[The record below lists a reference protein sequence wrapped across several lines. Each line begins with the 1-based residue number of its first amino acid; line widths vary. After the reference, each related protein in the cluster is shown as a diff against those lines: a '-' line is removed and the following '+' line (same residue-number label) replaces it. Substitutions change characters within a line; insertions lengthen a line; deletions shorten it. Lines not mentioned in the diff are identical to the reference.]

1 MKGKKFIV
9 IMAIFIILCSIQA
22 TTAFEDNNLTQAD
35 IQLDDINAGGI
46 SGIAVDDSSSNES
59 AVPTDDSNN
68 QVNTGNLVNSNI
80 AGSSITPVNVN
91 SELLGVG
98 SDDLVGITA
107 GTFIYGVDYDD
118 GRVDDDIIP
127 LERFFKALYWG
138 IRDYMQANPSA
149 TREWDVFLNNKTFTG
164 GYGDAGVGT
173 IQTGYLSSTGSRVN
187 YLTFNGMNFN
197 KNMAHKNV

>member
-35 IQLDDINAGGI
+35 IHLDDINAGGI

-107 GTFIYGVDYDD
+107 GTFIYGVDYDKD
-118 GRVDDDIIP
+118 RVDDDIIP

-138 IRDYMQANPSA
+138 IRDYMQVNPSA
-149 TREWDVFLNNKTFTG
+149 TREWDVFLNNKTFSGNYGSDAIETG
-164 GYGDAGVGT
+164 YSLYGDRVR
-173 IQTGYLSSTGSRVN
+173 YLA
-187 YLTFNGMNFN
+187 LNGLGG
-197 KNMAHKNV
+197 